1 MWGIFFHHVKKQFSF
16 SFSLRS
22 NSASICFLVHSL
34 QVVVESPVTSCQWQ
48 QTKINKRKF
57 ILFWF
62 LRVSTQLLTNRWRH
76 EILPLWTGDCFARI
90 DAAMI
95 IGLCLAIVLRTK
107 EVAKLMCKKFRHN
120 RSVTPDIIWNEK
132 YRWFASLRIHLGR
145 RAQIKLFY
153 IIVQIICFNLLHQGE
168 VWGLRQVH
176 WTKKLFQKKSS

>member
-1 MWGIFFHHVKKQFSF
+1 MWRSYLSFLLIFLCEEIFFLHVKKQFSF

-76 EILPLWTGDCFARI
+76 EILPLWTGDCLARNHNQNVHPNTKHLRLMI
-90 DAAMI
+90 FGWDPVSNGMCVRKISSEHLYASHLAADAD
-95 IGLCLAIVLRTK
+95 
-107 EVAKLMCKKFRHN
+107 AK
-120 RSVTPDIIWNEK
+120 
-132 YRWFASLRIHLGR
+132 
-145 RAQIKLFY
+145 
-153 IIVQIICFNLLHQGE
+153 
-168 VWGLRQVH
+168 
-176 WTKKLFQKKSS
+176 